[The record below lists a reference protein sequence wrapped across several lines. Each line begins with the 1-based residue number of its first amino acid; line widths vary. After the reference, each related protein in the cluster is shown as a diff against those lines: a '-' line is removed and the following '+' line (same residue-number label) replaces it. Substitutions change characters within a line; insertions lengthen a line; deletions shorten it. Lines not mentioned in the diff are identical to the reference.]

1 MDTRPYMGFVDLEV
15 NSSAVEHIP
24 VLAETLAERIHLPT
38 DGVMVDATVGQG
50 GHSLLF
56 GRTLGPEGVII
67 GLDVDK
73 DSIRR
78 AHFKL
83 KNLLCRVIL
92 IRANF
97 TQISEQLSTQGI
109 EKVDFILADLGLCS
123 AQLADVRMGLSF
135 LHDMPLDM
143 RIDERLKTTAA
154 DIVNKTDEKALAD
167 LIYRF
172 GEDRASRRIAR
183 FIVRH
188 RQSRPITTTGQ
199 LAAVICKALHRP
211 AGKKRT
217 RIHPAT
223 RTFQALRIAV
233 NNELENLEKLLG
245 SAPELLKKKGQIA
258 VISFHSLED
267 RLVKNNFKQN
277 KKENIYS
284 DFTKKPIVPSRQE
297 IAGNARARSAKLR
310 IAQKS

>member
-1 MDTRPYMGFVDLEV
+1 MDTRPYIRVADLEV
-15 NSSAVEHIP
+15 NSSVVEHIP
-24 VLAETLAERIHLPT
+24 VLAGKLAERINLPM
-38 DGVMVDATVGQG
+38 DGVMVDATIGQG
-50 GHSLLF
+50 GHSFLF
-56 GRTLGPEGVII
+56 GRTLGPEGVLI

-73 DSIRR
+73 EAIRR

-83 KNLLCRVIL
+83 KDLPCKVIL

-97 TQISEQLSTQGI
+97 AQISEQLSKQGI

-123 AQLADVRMGLSF
+123 AQLADVRKGLSF
-135 LHDMPLDM
+135 QMDSPLDM

-154 DIVNKTDEKALAD
+154 DIINKTDEKALAD

-172 GEDRASRRIAR
+172 GQDRASRRIAR

-188 RQSRPITTTGQ
+188 RRSRAITTTGQ

-233 NNELENLEKLLG
+233 NGELENLEKLLG
-245 SAPELLKKKGQIA
+245 SVPQLLKKKGQIA

-277 KKENIYS
+277 KKENIYC

>member
-1 MDTRPYMGFVDLEV
+1 VD
-15 NSSAVEHIP
+15 SSAVEHIP
-24 VLAETLAERIHLPT
+24 VLAETLVEQINLPM
-38 DGVMVDATVGQG
+38 DGVMVDATIGQG
-50 GHSLLF
+50 GHSFLF
-56 GRTLGPEGVII
+56 GSKLGPEGVII

-73 DSIRR
+73 ESIRR

-83 KNLLCRVIL
+83 KDLPCKVIL
-92 IRANF
+92 IHANF
-97 TQISEQLSTQGI
+97 SQISEQVHKQGI

-123 AQLADVRMGLSF
+123 AHLANARMGLSF
-135 LHDMPLDM
+135 QMDSPLDM

-167 LIYRF
+167 LIYEF

-188 RQSRPITTTGQ
+188 RKDEPITTTSQ
-199 LAAVICKALHRP
+199 LAAIVCKALQRP
-211 AGKKRT
+211 GKKRRA

-245 SAPELLKKKGQIA
+245 TAPELLSKKGQIA

-277 KKENIYS
+277 KKESIYS

-297 IAGNARARSAKLR
+297 IARNARARSAKLR
-310 IAQKS
+310 IAQKQ

>member
-1 MDTRPYMGFVDLEV
+1 MGFADLEV
-15 NSSAVEHIP
+15 NSSAAEHIP

-38 DGVMVDATVGQG
+38 DGVMVDATIGQG
-50 GHSLLF
+50 GHSFLF
-56 GRTLGPEGVII
+56 GRNLGPEGVLI

-97 TQISEQLSTQGI
+97 SQIGEQLSEQGI

-123 AQLADVRMGLSF
+123 SQLADAGMGLSF
-135 LHDMPLDM
+135 QMDSPLDM

-167 LIYRF
+167 LIYKF

-183 FIVRH
+183 FIVGY
-188 RQSRPITTTGQ
+188 RQGRPITTTGQ
-199 LAAVICKALHRP
+199 LAAVVCKALYRP
-211 AGKKRT
+211 AGKGKT
-217 RIHPAT
+217 KIHPAT

-233 NNELENLEKLLG
+233 NNELENLEKLLSSVPG
-245 SAPELLKKKGQIA
+245 LLKKKGQVA
-258 VISFHSLED
+258 VISYHSLED
-267 RLVKNNFKQN
+267 RLVKNSFKQN
-277 KKENIYS
+277 KQENIYS
-284 DFTKKPIVPSRQE
+284 DITKKPIVPSRQE

>member
-1 MDTRPYMGFVDLEV
+1 V

-24 VLAETLAERIHLPT
+24 VLAETLAEQINLPT
-38 DGVMVDATVGQG
+38 DGVMVDATIGQG
-50 GHSLLF
+50 GHSFLF
-56 GRTLGPEGVII
+56 GRILGPEGVII

-83 KNLLCRVIL
+83 KDLPCEVIL

-97 TQISEQLSTQGI
+97 SQIGEQVHKQGI

-123 AQLADVRMGLSF
+123 AQLADAKMGLSF

-154 DIVNKTDEKALAD
+154 DIINKTDEKALAD
-167 LIYRF
+167 LIYKF

-183 FIVRH
+183 FIVSH
-188 RQSRPITTTGQ
+188 RKGEPITTTGQ
-199 LAAVICKALHRP
+199 LAAIICKALHRP
-211 AGKKRT
+211 GKKRRT

-233 NNELENLEKLLG
+233 NNELENLGKLLG
-245 SAPELLKKKGQIA
+245 SAPQLLKEKGQIA

-267 RLVKNNFKQN
+267 RLVKNSFKQN
-277 KKENIYS
+277 KKESIYS

-297 IAGNARARSAKLR
+297 IARNPRARSAKLR
-310 IAQKS
+310 IAQKA